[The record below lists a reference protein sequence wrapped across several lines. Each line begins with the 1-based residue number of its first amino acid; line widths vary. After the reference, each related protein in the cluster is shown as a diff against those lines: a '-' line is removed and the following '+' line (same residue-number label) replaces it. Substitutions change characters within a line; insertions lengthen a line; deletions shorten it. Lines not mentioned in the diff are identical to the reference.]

1 MLCKICMKKLSL
13 WNWVRSEGAVKGVLK
28 MLTKCD
34 ATLCK
39 TNTAHI
45 VLFIIIYSA
54 LCQQQSCKHFFQK
67 ATVQWRHEYRTWF
80 CTSVSMGY
88 CRKDIKH
95 PKTKTIQASL
105 YIVLHNFLKEK
116 KKKKSKHR
124 KRKRESKARNRLS
137 HTWRY
142 RRSCLKT
149 KYSHKKIKL

>member
-1 MLCKICMKKLSL
+1 MKYSMFCKICMKKLSP
-13 WNWVRSEGAVKGVLK
+13 WNWVRHEDAAKGIFK

-34 ATLCK
+34 ATVCK

-54 LCQQQSCKHFFQK
+54 LCQLQSCEHFFWK
-67 ATVQWRHEYRTWF
+67 TTVQRRHEYGTWF

-95 PKTKTIQASL
+95 PKTKMIQASL

-116 KKKKSKHR
+116 ETVNIGET
-124 KRKRESKARNRLS
+124 KRGNKARNR
-137 HTWRY
+137 
-142 RRSCLKT
+142 
-149 KYSHKKIKL
+149 